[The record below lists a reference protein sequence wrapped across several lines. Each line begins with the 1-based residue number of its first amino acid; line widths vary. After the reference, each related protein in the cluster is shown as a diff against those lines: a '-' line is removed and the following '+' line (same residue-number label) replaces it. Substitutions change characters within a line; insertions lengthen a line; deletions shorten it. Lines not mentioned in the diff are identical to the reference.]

1 MFLGLEVARSEKG
14 ISLNQR
20 KYTLEV
26 LQDFGMLGCKP
37 MKTPMEQH
45 LKMSKDEDALI
56 EDPSLYRRL
65 IGRLMYLTFTKLD
78 ICYAVNRL
86 SQFLSTPRQPHML
99 AAQRVLEYIKGTP
112 GHGIYFPEES
122 DFQLKAFC
130 DANWAGCLDTRKS
143 LIGYCVFSWK

>member
-1 MFLGLEVARSEKG
+1 
-14 ISLNQR
+14 
-20 KYTLEV
+20 
-26 LQDFGMLGCKP
+26 

-45 LKMSKDEDALI
+45 LKMSKDEGALI

-65 IGRLMYLTFTKLD
+65 IGRLMYLTLSRPN

-86 SQFLSTPRQPHML
+86 SQFLSTPRQPHMF
-99 AAQRVLEYIKGTP
+99 AAQRVLQYNKGTS

-130 DANWAGCLDTRKS
+130 DANWAGCPNTRKS
-143 LIGYCVFSWK
+143 LTGYCVFFGNSLISWRSKKQIVVSRSSVEAKYQAMASTCYEIT